1 MPSITEFSLKT
12 ERVTIL
18 FMAFVVLSGIYVF
31 LDYPKQEDPSIV
43 IREAVVTAMFPGMAT
58 TRVEDLITRKLEEK
72 IREIGE
78 VDDIKSDSKTGVS
91 IIHVVARDEVK
102 DLDTVWQDL
111 RNKMND
117 VKPELPEGT
126 FGPLVNDEFG
136 LTAVATIAL
145 WSDGF
150 TLAEMR
156 DVARNLRDQF
166 YAVEGVMKVEL
177 FGVQD
182 EQVYL
187 ELSNT
192 KLAQYGVSPDV
203 VVQTLVAQ
211 NVILPGGAINV
222 DGTNVIV
229 EPSGNFNQIAEIES
243 VLIPIPGTE
252 KVAPLRDLV
261 IVVRDYVD
269 PPDKPVFFNGR
280 PAIVLS
286 VSTLKGVNSV
296 EFGERLT
303 WRIKELEQTLPIGY
317 VLDYATYQ
325 PALVEK
331 AVAGAVNN
339 LYQTLAI
346 VLAVVMVFLGIRTGL
361 IVGSFVPL
369 AMLLGIVVMS
379 LFDIEFQR
387 MSVASMIISLGMLV
401 DNGIVVAEDIRV
413 RLERGEERRQAAIE
427 SGKVLAIPLLT
438 SSLTTILAF
447 MPLMLAVG
455 GTGEYTLSLGQV
467 VIILLLGSWF
477 LAMYV
482 TPVMCVRFMKVKP
495 VTGTAATDPYDTA
508 VYRTYRRFLETVL
521 HNRLVV
527 LGTLVAFL
535 VGAGYAFNFVDKS
548 FFPPG
553 DRNQFLVY
561 LDLPAG
567 SHINKTAS
575 AVGQLTD
582 WLQDKKANPE
592 VTGTIAYV
600 GSGGPRFFLSLA
612 PIDPD
617 PHVAFMVVNTE
628 TEDQVPEMVER
639 VDAYALDN
647 LPDVDARPK
656 AMWLGSTETGL
667 FEIRISGSDADVL
680 VEKAEKLKAALR
692 AVPGTIDIRHDWE
705 NRVVTVEVLVD
716 QVRARRAKVN
726 SQEVANSLNAYIDG
740 AKVTE
745 YREGDKIIPI
755 VIRGLEEERDNLA
768 NLRAI
773 SVYSSQTKKN
783 VPLVQIADLRPR
795 WDYSRIKRRNQERT
809 ITVSA
814 KHRYLNAG
822 QLFEAVKPTI
832 DALELPPGYWW
843 EHGGELEA
851 SAKAQG
857 YLFASMPLSGGL
869 IVFLLVWQ
877 FNSFRRPLIIL
888 LTIPMAFVGAVL
900 GLLVMKAEFGFM
912 SILGLLSLAGIIIN
926 NGIVLID
933 RIDSERAA
941 GKDPYDAVITAAI
954 TRFRP
959 ILMTTITTIL
969 GLLPLIVSKD
979 PLFYGM
985 AIVIAFGLLIGTVL
999 TLGIAPV
1006 LYSLLFRVKIPGKPA
1021 AATAPA

>member
-102 DLDTVWQDL
+102 DLETVWQDL
-111 RNKMND
+111 RNKMDD

-156 DVARNLRDQF
+156 DVARNLRDRL
-166 YAVEGVMKVEL
+166 YAVEGVKKVEL

-192 KLAQYGVSPDV
+192 KLAQYGVSPGV
-203 VVQTLVAQ
+203 VVQTLKAQ
-211 NVILPGGAINV
+211 NIILPGGAINV
-222 DGTNVIV
+222 DGTNVII

-269 PPDKPVFFNGR
+269 PPEKPVFFNGR

-286 VSTLKGVNSV
+286 VSTLEGVNSV

-325 PALVEK
+325 PTLVEK
-331 AVAGAVNN
+331 AVSGAVNN

-346 VLAVVMVFLGIRTGL
+346 VLTVVMVFLGIRTGL

-387 MSVASMIISLGMLV
+387 MSIASMIISLGMLV

-455 GTGEYTLSLGQV
+455 STGEYTLSLGQV

-495 VTGTAATDPYDTA
+495 ATGTAATDPYDTA

-600 GSGGPRFFLSLA
+600 GSGGPRFFLSLS

-617 PHVAFMVVNTE
+617 PHVAFMIVNTE

-639 VDAYALDN
+639 ADAYALDN

-716 QVRARRAKVN
+716 QVRARRAKVS

-755 VIRGLEEERDNLA
+755 VIRGLEEERDSLA

-814 KHRYLNAG
+814 KHRHLNAG
-822 QLFEAVKPTI
+822 ELFEAVKPTI
-832 DALELPPGYWW
+832 DALELPQGYWW

-857 YLFASMPLSGGL
+857 YLFASMPLCGGL

-959 ILMTTITTIL
+959 ILMTTITTVL

-985 AIVIAFGLLIGTVL
+985 ACVIAFGLLIGTVL
-999 TLGIAPV
+999 TLVVAPV